1 MLSRLPHWV
10 RAAVVRENASQILQF
25 ARSRT
30 RNNSNNKNKPKKKKK
45 KKQKPNYNAE

>member
-30 RNNSNNKNKPKKKKK
+30 RNNNSNNNNKPMKK